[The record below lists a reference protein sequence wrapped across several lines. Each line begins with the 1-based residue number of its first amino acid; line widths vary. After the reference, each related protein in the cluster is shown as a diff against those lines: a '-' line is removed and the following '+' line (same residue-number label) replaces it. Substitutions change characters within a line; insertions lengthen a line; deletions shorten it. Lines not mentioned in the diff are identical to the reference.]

1 MVTLLLALIYLAFI
15 SLGLPDSL
23 LGSAWPQ
30 MHLDLGAQLSMEG
43 IISMLISCGTVI
55 SSLFS
60 EKIIYKFGTG
70 MISAVSTLLT
80 AVALFGFSVSGNF
93 YMLCFLAI
101 PYGLGAGAIDA
112 ALNNYVALH
121 FASRHMSW
129 LHCFWGIGA
138 AVGPYVMGVAMS
150 LGKGWRGGYL
160 AISVIQL
167 VLTIVLFAALPL
179 WKINQEKNEESITEK
194 KEPKKLKEIFKIKGV
209 AFVLIAFFCYCAVEQ
224 TTGLWTSS
232 YFVINRGLSNHTAAS
247 FVGLF
252 YIGITGGRFL
262 SGFIADKFGDKKM
275 IRLGICGILIG
286 VVFLLIPANQL
297 FSSYK
302 MLKEIFPL
310 IGLGFVGF
318 GCAPIY
324 PSVIHATPDNFG
336 KENSQAIIGI
346 QMAFAYMGVIIMPA
360 LFGIISQYI
369 TIALFPIYIML
380 ITLVMFIMSEK
391 MNKLK
396 SKI

>member
-138 AVGPYVMGVAMS
+138 AVGPYVMGVSMS

-224 TTGLWTSS
+224 TTGLWASS

-324 PSVIHATPDNFG
+324 PSVIHTTPDNFG

>member
-129 LHCFWGIGA
+129 LHCFWEIGA

-224 TTGLWTSS
+224 TTGLWASS

>member
-224 TTGLWTSS
+224 TTGLWASS

-275 IRLGICGILIG
+275 FRLGICGILIG

>member
-70 MISAVSTLLT
+70 MISVVSTLLT

-224 TTGLWTSS
+224 TTGLWASS

>member
-121 FASRHMSW
+121 FASRHMSR

-224 TTGLWTSS
+224 TTGLWASS

>member
-1 MVTLLLALIYLAFI
+1 MVTFLLALIYLEFI

-70 MISAVSTLLT
+70 MISAVSTLLI

-224 TTGLWTSS
+224 TTGLWASS

>member
-112 ALNNYVALH
+112 SLNNYVALH

-224 TTGLWTSS
+224 TTGLWASS

>member
-224 TTGLWTSS
+224 TTGLWASS

-396 SKI
+396 RKI

>member
-224 TTGLWTSS
+224 TTGLWASS

-252 YIGITGGRFL
+252 YIGITNGRFL

>member
-224 TTGLWTSS
+224 TTGLWASS

-380 ITLVMFIMSEK
+380 ITLVMIIMSEK

>member
-1 MVTLLLALIYLAFI
+1 MAFI

-224 TTGLWTSS
+224 TTGLWASS

>member
-224 TTGLWTSS
+224 TTGLWASS

-346 QMAFAYMGVIIMPA
+346 QMAFAYMGVIIMLA

>member
-224 TTGLWTSS
+224 TTGLWASS

-369 TIALFPIYIML
+369 TLALFPIYIML

>member
-224 TTGLWTSS
+224 TTGLWASS

-346 QMAFAYMGVIIMPA
+346 QMAFAYMGVIIMPT

>member
-224 TTGLWTSS
+224 TTGLWASS

-286 VVFLLIPANQL
+286 VVFLLILANQL

>member
-23 LGSAWPQ
+23 LGSAWPH

-224 TTGLWTSS
+224 TTGLWASS

>member
-1 MVTLLLALIYLAFI
+1 MITLLLALIYLAFI

-70 MISAVSTLLT
+70 MVSAISTLLT

-138 AVGPYVMGVAMS
+138 AVGPYVMGAAMS

-167 VLTIVLFAALPL
+167 ALTIVLFAALPL
-179 WKINQEKNEESITEK
+179 WKINQGKNEESITEK

-209 AFVLIAFFCYCAVEQ
+209 AFVLTSFFCYCAVEQ
-224 TTGLWTSS
+224 TTGLWASS
-232 YFVINRGLSNHTAAS
+232 YLVINRGLSSHTAAS

-252 YIGITGGRFL
+252 YIGITAGRFL
-262 SGFIADKFGDKKM
+262 SGFITDKFGDKKM

-286 VVFLLIPANQL
+286 VVFLMIPANQL
-297 FSSYK
+297 FPGYK
-302 MLKEIFPL
+302 MLKEMFPL

-369 TIALFPIYIML
+369 TIALFPMYILL
-380 ITLVMFIMSEK
+380 ITLVMFMMSEK

-396 SKI
+396 KR

>member
-138 AVGPYVMGVAMS
+138 AVGQYVMGVAMS

-224 TTGLWTSS
+224 TTGLWASS

>member
-55 SSLFS
+55 LSLFS

-224 TTGLWTSS
+224 TTGLWASS

>member
-23 LGSAWPQ
+23 LGSAWSQ

-224 TTGLWTSS
+224 TTGLWASS

>member
-93 YMLCFLAI
+93 YMLGFLAI

-224 TTGLWTSS
+224 TTGLWASS

>member
-224 TTGLWTSS
+224 TTGLWASS

-302 MLKEIFPL
+302 MLKEIFHL

>member
-224 TTGLWTSS
+224 TTGLWASS

-369 TIALFPIYIML
+369 TIAVFPIYIML

>member
-30 MHLDLGAQLSMEG
+30 MHLDVGAQLSMEG

-224 TTGLWTSS
+224 TTGLWASS

>member
-138 AVGPYVMGVAMS
+138 AVGPYVMGVAMF

-224 TTGLWTSS
+224 TTGLWASS

>member
-55 SSLFS
+55 SRLFS

-138 AVGPYVMGVAMS
+138 AVGPYVIGVAMS

>member
-30 MHLDLGAQLSMEG
+30 MHLDLGAQLSMEV

-224 TTGLWTSS
+224 TTGLWASS

>member
-224 TTGLWTSS
+224 TTGLWASS
-232 YFVINRGLSNHTAAS
+232 YFVINRGLSNHTSAS

>member
-70 MISAVSTLLT
+70 MVSAVSTLLT

-138 AVGPYVMGVAMS
+138 AVGPYVMGAAMS

-167 VLTIVLFAALPL
+167 ALTIVLFAALPL
-179 WKINQEKNEESITEK
+179 WKINQVKNEESITEK

-209 AFVLIAFFCYCAVEQ
+209 DFVLTAFFCYCAVEQ
-224 TTGLWTSS
+224 TTGLWASS
-232 YFVINRGLSNHTAAS
+232 YLVINRGLSSHTAAS

-286 VVFLLIPANQL
+286 VVFLLIPVNQL
-297 FSSYK
+297 FPSYK
-302 MLKEIFPL
+302 MLKEMFPL

-396 SKI
+396 SNR

>member
-194 KEPKKLKEIFKIKGV
+194 KEPKKLKEIFKI
-209 AFVLIAFFCYCAVEQ
+209 IAFFCYCAVEQ
-224 TTGLWTSS
+224 TTGLWASS

>member
-1 MVTLLLALIYLAFI
+1 MFQLLLAVIYLAFI

-224 TTGLWTSS
+224 TTGLWASS

>member
-224 TTGLWTSS
+224 TTGLWASS

-262 SGFIADKFGDKKM
+262 SGFIADKLGDKKM

>member
-30 MHLDLGAQLSMEG
+30 MHLDLGAQLSMDG

-224 TTGLWTSS
+224 TTGLWASS

>member
-1 MVTLLLALIYLAFI
+1 M
-15 SLGLPDSL
+15 
-23 LGSAWPQ
+23 
-30 MHLDLGAQLSMEG
+30 GA
-43 IISMLISCGTVI
+43 
-55 SSLFS
+55 
-60 EKIIYKFGTG
+60 
-70 MISAVSTLLT
+70 
-80 AVALFGFSVSGNF
+80 
-93 YMLCFLAI
+93 
-101 PYGLGAGAIDA
+101 
-112 ALNNYVALH
+112 
-121 FASRHMSW
+121 
-129 LHCFWGIGA
+129 
-138 AVGPYVMGVAMS
+138 AMS

-167 VLTIVLFAALPL
+167 ALTIVLFAALPL

-209 AFVLIAFFCYCAVEQ
+209 AFVLTAFFCYCAVEQ
-224 TTGLWTSS
+224 TTGLWASS
-232 YFVINRGLSNHTAAS
+232 YLVINRGLSSHTAAS
-247 FVGLF
+247 FVGWF

-297 FSSYK
+297 FPSCK
-302 MLKEIFPL
+302 MLKEMFPL

-324 PSVIHATPDNFG
+324 PAVIHATPDNFG

-346 QMAFAYMGVIIMPA
+346 QMAFAYMGVIIMPD

-369 TIALFPIYIML
+369 TIALFPMYIML

-396 SKI
+396 SNR

>member
-224 TTGLWTSS
+224 TTGLWASS

-302 MLKEIFPL
+302 MLKEIF
-310 IGLGFVGF
+310 
-318 GCAPIY
+318 APIY

-369 TIALFPIYIML
+369 TIAIFPIYIML

>member
-70 MISAVSTLLT
+70 MISAVST
-80 AVALFGFSVSGNF
+80 LFGFSVSGNF

-224 TTGLWTSS
+224 TTGLWASS

>member
-80 AVALFGFSVSGNF
+80 AVALFEFSVSGNF

-224 TTGLWTSS
+224 TTGLWASS